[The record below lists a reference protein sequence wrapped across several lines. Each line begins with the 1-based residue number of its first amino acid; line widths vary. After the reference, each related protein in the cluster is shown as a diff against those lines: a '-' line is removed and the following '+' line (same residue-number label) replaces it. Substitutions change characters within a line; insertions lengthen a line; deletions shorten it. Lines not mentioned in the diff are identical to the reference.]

1 MIADILDYGDMIYVI
16 YEHGGGAW
24 LQKEALKELEGRRYD
39 KETGNSNSKKCEMD
53 CGHRP
58 IKENCNSD

>member
-24 LQKEALKELEGRRYD
+24 LQKEAIKELEGGRYD
-39 KETGNSNSKKCEMD
+39 KERYGRKAGRNERENENRSPVRQMD
-53 CGHRP
+53 
-58 IKENCNSD
+58 